1 MNLEEYQN
9 KILELSDELNNLKLE
24 KANMEKQLE
33 DKGKEYDELKSAS
46 DKRIAELQEHNQKLF
61 LRVGQVVEDYKEE
74 KKDEFVSKVMGGYE
88 KYLSE
93 DELNILKD
101 IEGSI

>member
-33 DKGKEYDELKSAS
+33 DKGKEFDELKSAS

-74 KKDEFVSKVMGGYE
+74 IE
-88 KYLSE
+88 
-93 DELNILKD
+93 ELW
-101 IEGSI
+101 G